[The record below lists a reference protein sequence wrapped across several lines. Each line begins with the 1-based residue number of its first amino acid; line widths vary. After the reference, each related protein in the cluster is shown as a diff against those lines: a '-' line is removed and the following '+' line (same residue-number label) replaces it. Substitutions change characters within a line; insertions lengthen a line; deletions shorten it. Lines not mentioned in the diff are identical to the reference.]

1 MFMQIDVFVIS
12 LDCLT
17 ACLSLT
23 VSTQCKSPG
32 LSVVVTIC
40 LSLTVGTQ
48 CKRSGTTD
56 CGLYMF
62 VSYCG
67 YSMQNAQDY
76 RLL

>member
-48 CKRSGTTD
+48 CKRSGTIG
-56 CGLYMF
+56 CCNYLF
-62 VSYCG
+62 ESHCW
-67 YSMQNAQDY
+67 YSVQKVRDY
-76 RLL
+76 